1 MHTYEAKNLQV
12 NVIFT
17 VVANYVAGITS
28 GAEQEILMEAIFK
41 AKDLRLQQIL
51 FLSSCKRLVHV
62 SNMEK
67 EPKWKQ
73 KIMIAYL
80 RTYYRMG

>member
-1 MHTYEAKNLQV
+1 
-12 NVIFT
+12 
-17 VVANYVAGITS
+17 
-28 GAEQEILMEAIFK
+28 MEAIFK